1 MFFYKLITMLLGL
14 RQGANQQILNH
25 GKIISI
31 SPAGYKIFY
40 ELGICKYIKE
50 NYNLCDYSFTG
61 ASAGSFV
68 GLVFCCKKDF
78 SEIQRKVLDNSIMET
93 KSIRELANRVKGK
106 ILTSFTADDFELNK
120 LHIGTTTVGNFKIKT
135 NIYSDFID
143 LEDAVDC
150 CLASSHIPLIT
161 GGIASVYYRNVLTFD
176 GGFSKYPYLLTPED
190 SVLHITPEMW
200 NKDEIKSSSK
210 FFRSI
215 DCSTLFSRER
225 YNFNNMID
233 DGYKDSLR
241 NKDYLDKIFK
251 SKNDP

>member
-14 RQGANQQILNH
+14 KRGTNHQMLNH

-50 NYNLCDYSFTG
+50 NYNLRDYSFTG

-68 GLVFCCKKDF
+68 GLVFCFKRDF

-93 KSIRELANRVKGK
+93 KTIRELANLVKGK
-106 ILTSFTADDFELNK
+106 ILISFTEDDFELDR
-120 LHIGTTTVGNFKIKT
+120 LHIGTTTISKFKMKT
-135 NIYSDFID
+135 NIYSNFTD

-161 GGIASVYYRNVLTFD
+161 GGITNIYKDVLTFD
-176 GGFSKYPYLLTPED
+176 GGFSKYPYLLTPAD

-200 NKDEIKSSSK
+200 NKDEVTSTSK
-210 FFRSI
+210 FFQAI
-215 DCSTLFSRER
+215 DYSTLFSRER
-225 YNFNNMID
+225 YNFNDMIKE
-233 DGYKDSLR
+233 GYKDSED
-241 NKDYLDKIFK
+241 NKEYLDHIFK
-251 SKNDP
+251 RK